1 MEGGT
6 YLMSF
11 KEMAKTF
18 KKASDIIYEIADLEE
33 KENKG
38 EKVSEDEV
46 NLLMGKFMMVMSKI
60 SEFQK

>member
-6 YLMSF
+6 YLMNF

-18 KKASDIIYEIADLEE
+18 KEASDIMYELADLEE

-46 NLLMGKFMMVMSKI
+46 NLLMGKFMMAMIKI

>member
-1 MEGGT
+1 MN
-6 YLMSF
+6 F

-18 KKASDIIYEIADLEE
+18 KEASDIIYELADLEE

-46 NLLMGKFMMVMSKI
+46 NLLMGKFMMAMIKI

>member
-6 YLMSF
+6 YLINF

-18 KKASDIIYEIADLEE
+18 KEASDIMYELADLEE

-46 NLLMGKFMMVMSKI
+46 NLLMGKFMMAMIKI

>member
-1 MEGGT
+1 MN
-6 YLMSF
+6 F

-18 KKASDIIYEIADLEE
+18 KEASDIMHELADLEE

-46 NLLMGKFMMVMSKI
+46 NLLVGKFMMAMIKI

>member
-1 MEGGT
+1 MN
-6 YLMSF
+6 F

-18 KKASDIIYEIADLEE
+18 KEASDIMYELADLEE

-38 EKVSEDEV
+38 EKVLEDEV
-46 NLLMGKFMMVMSKI
+46 NLLMGKFMMAMIKI